1 MDNLVTIQNGKA
13 ITTSLKVAEVFEKE
27 HYNVIKAIKGLECS
41 NEFAGVNFNV
51 SEYTDS
57 TGRTLPMFELTR
69 DGFTFL
75 AMGFTGAKAAQFKED
90 YIKAFNKMEQ
100 EIKQP
105 VIQTLSPQLQAL
117 INIELRQQ
125 QIEIRVEQ
133 TESRVGQAEN
143 SLSTIKET
151 IIDRDDNWRK
161 WANENLRKTAQTM
174 KATVKENIYQ
184 ITGRMSYEALEARAH
199 CDLSVRLSNLRR
211 RYELAGAT
219 KGKIDNL
226 CKLDVIEADP
236 KLKEIYT
243 SIIKEM
249 LVKYVA

>member
-1 MDNLVTIQNGKA
+1 MNNLVTIKNVRGFIDGNGTA
-13 ITTSLKVAEVFEKE
+13 QLHIEDTSRGLGFTRIAASGNEVVRWERVDGYLAEF
-27 HYNVIKAIKGLECS
+27 
-41 NEFAGVNFNV
+41 GVP
-51 SEYTDS
+51 TC
-57 TGRTLPMFELTR
+57 GH
-69 DGFTFL
+69 DGFIPENIFYRL
-75 AMGFTGAKAAQFKED
+75 AMKAKNEMAEKFQILIADEILPAIRKTGSYSVQPRTIEDLIILQAQSMK
-90 YIKAFNKMEQ
+90 
-100 EIKQP
+100 EIK
-105 VIQTLSPQLQAL
+105 
-117 INIELRQQ
+117 
-125 QIEIRVEQ
+125 
-133 TESRVGQAEN
+133 SRVDTVETTVTN
-143 SLSTIKET
+143 IKET

-161 WANENLRKTAQTM
+161 WANENLRKIAQTM
-174 KATVKENIYQ
+174 KATVRENIYQ
-184 ITGRMSYEALEARAH
+184 IAGRMSYEILEARAH

>member
-1 MDNLVTIQNGKA
+1 MDDLVTVQSGKV
-13 ITTSLKVAEVFEKE
+13 ITTSLKVAEVFEKLHKHIIE
-27 HYNVIKAIKGLECS
+27 AVRNLECS
-41 NEFAGVNFNV
+41 EEFTQTNFRP

-75 AMGFTGAKAAQFKED
+75 AMGFTGSKAAQFKED

-117 INIELRQQ
+117 ISIELRQQ
-125 QIEIRVEQ
+125 QIESRVEQ
-133 TESRVGQAEN
+133 TEST
-143 SLSTIKET
+143 LTTIKET
-151 IIDRDDNWRK
+151 IIGRDDNWRK
-161 WANENLRKTAQTM
+161 WASENLRKVAQTM
-174 KATVKENIYQ
+174 KTTVKENIYQ
-184 ITGRMSYEALEARAH
+184 IAGRTSYEILEARAH